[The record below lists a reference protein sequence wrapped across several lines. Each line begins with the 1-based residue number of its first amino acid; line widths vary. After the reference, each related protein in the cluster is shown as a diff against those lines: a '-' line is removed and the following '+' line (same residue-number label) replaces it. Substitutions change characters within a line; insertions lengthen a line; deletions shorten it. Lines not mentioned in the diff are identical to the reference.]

1 MRNKNDYPDQILLSG
16 LSFHGFT
23 GVFSFEKQVG
33 QKFTV
38 DLTLCFHRLNAVD
51 SDKLTDTVHYGTVF
65 SIVKEIVEGQRYDLI
80 ERLAGEIS
88 DTLLTEFPLID
99 AIEVV
104 VSKPEAPVEGEF
116 EAMRVKVFRA
126 RKPEQGGRAELL

>member
-1 MRNKNDYPDQILLSG
+1 MNKNDYPDQILLSG
-16 LSFHGFT
+16 LSFHGYT

-33 QKFTV
+33 QKFTI
-38 DLTLCFHRLNAVD
+38 DLVLCFHQLAAVN

-80 ERLAGEIS
+80 ERLAGEIVH
-88 DTLLTEFPLID
+88 TLLEDFPLID
-99 AIEVV
+99 AVDVV

-116 EAMRVKVFRA
+116 EAMRVHVFRV
-126 RKPEQGGRAELL
+126 RKSAPGAGVDLL